1 MNTSRGTTLIEKL
14 SFDDTIRVFLNSGDV
29 LTLPYSYTERIEN
42 ANRDQLKNYRLIGG
56 GRGVHFPE
64 IDEDISLNGIIR
76 YKISHELLAS

>member
-29 LTLPYSYTERIEN
+29 LTLPYSYTERIEK